1 MTSSSLIN
9 KLSKDTNLTENE
21 RLEIISL
28 ITKQTEK
35 VYGNKSNADKVGP
48 KKNPSEYSDNPNAK
62 YSLKNYYKHREEL
75 GAMLTHNQND
85 IQKTTF
91 SEPFLSG
98 GGLRGEATF
107 FLKADIN
114 YKYILYHYCIY

>member
-62 YSLKNYYKHREEL
+62 YSLKNYYKHREEPEFKEKKKQ
-75 GAMLTHNQND
+75 QNRRYYLRKVERQEQGRQSNSHSATGSD
-85 IQKTTF
+85 ADTQ
-91 SEPFLSG
+91 SE
-98 GGLRGEATF
+98 
-107 FLKADIN
+107 
-114 YKYILYHYCIY
+114 